1 MDENFNIEEIKEE
14 AETESQG
21 KFFNIEEDNGEETTT
36 AQQAA
41 NQQADEDI
49 KEEQTEEKKL
59 DVRKETYPSDQESSG
74 DFARKWLVLTV
85 IAALLL
91 SVLSS
96 FLTAMVVSRNSQQKI
111 IIYQSENSGETVV
124 IEQPDYT
131 QLVEKVK
138 DSVVEVYTEAVT
150 YNAYFG
156 NYVTEGAGSG
166 VIIST
171 DGYIVTNN
179 HVING
184 ASSIY
189 VTLANGE
196 KYNAEL
202 VATDVKSDLAVIKI
216 DAKDLQAAVLGNS
229 ETIKVGQ
236 NAVAI
241 GNPLGTLGGTV
252 TAGIISGLSREVTI
266 DRIPMTLMQIN
277 VAISPGNSG
286 GGLFNTNGE
295 LIGVVNAKSVSEN
308 VEGIGFSIP
317 VDVVKDVATQLIQ
330 QGYVTGRAQ
339 IGISCISIDSM
350 QKAWNYGTNSFGV
363 LVKEV
368 TDDNAKAGGLQE
380 NDLIVAVDNT
390 QISSFSDLQTAL
402 FSYTAGDE
410 VVLTVFR
417 NNEQLKINVTL
428 SQKK

>member
-1 MDENFNIEEIKEE
+1 MDENFNIEETKEE
-14 AETESQG
+14 AETESQE

-41 NQQADEDI
+41 NQEAEEDI

-59 DVRKETYPSDQESSG
+59 DIRKETYPSDQESSG

-196 KYNAEL
+196 KYNAQL

-390 QISSFSDLQTAL
+390 QISSFSNLQTAL

>member
-1 MDENFNIEEIKEE
+1 MDENFNIEETKKE
-14 AETESQG
+14 AETESQE

-36 AQQAA
+36 AQQTAA
-41 NQQADEDI
+41 EEAAEDI
-49 KEEQTEEKKL
+49 KEEQLKEKPL
-59 DVRKETYPSDQESSG
+59 DIRSETYPSDKESSG
-74 DFARKWLVLTV
+74 DIARKWLVLTV
-85 IAALLL
+85 IIALLL

-96 FLTAMVVSRNSQQKI
+96 FLTALVVSRNSQQKI
-111 IIYQSENSGETVV
+111 IIYQSENSGENVV
-124 IEQPDYT
+124 IEQQDYT

-166 VIIST
+166 VVIST

-196 KYNAEL
+196 KYNAQL

-339 IGISCISIDSM
+339 IGISCVSIDSM

-363 LVKEV
+363 LIKEV
-368 TDDNAKAGGLQE
+368 TDENAKAGGLQE

-410 VVLTVFR
+410 VVLTVLR
-417 NNEQLKINVTL
+417 NNQQLELKVTL

>member
-14 AETESQG
+14 AETESQE

-196 KYNAEL
+196 KYNAQL

>member
-1 MDENFNIEEIKEE
+1 MDENFNIEETKEE
-14 AETESQG
+14 AETESQE

-59 DVRKETYPSDQESSG
+59 DIRKETYPSDQESSG

-196 KYNAEL
+196 KYNAQL

-368 TDDNAKAGGLQE
+368 TDENAKAGGLQE

-410 VVLTVFR
+410 VVLTVLR
-417 NNEQLKINVTL
+417 NNQQLELKVTL

>member
-1 MDENFNIEEIKEE
+1 MDENFNIEETKEE
-14 AETESQG
+14 AETESQE

-36 AQQAA
+36 AQQTAEEEAA
-41 NQQADEDI
+41 EDI
-49 KEEQTEEKKL
+49 KEEQLKGKPL
-59 DVRKETYPSDQESSG
+59 DIRSETYPSDKESSG
-74 DFARKWLVLTV
+74 DIARKWLVLTV
-85 IAALLL
+85 IIALLL

-96 FLTAMVVSRNSQQKI
+96 FLTALVVSRNSQQKI
-111 IIYQSENSGETVV
+111 IIYQSENSGENVV
-124 IEQPDYT
+124 IEQQDYT

-138 DSVVEVYTEAVT
+138 NSVVEVYTEAVT

-196 KYNAEL
+196 KYNAQL

-339 IGISCISIDSM
+339 IGISCVSIDSM

-363 LVKEV
+363 LIKEV
-368 TDDNAKAGGLQE
+368 TDENAKAGGLQE

-410 VVLTVFR
+410 VVLTVLR
-417 NNEQLKINVTL
+417 NNQQLELKVTL

>member
-1 MDENFNIEEIKEE
+1 MDENFNIEETKEE
-14 AETESQG
+14 AETESQE

-196 KYNAEL
+196 KYNAQL

-216 DAKDLQAAVLGNS
+216 EAKDLQAAVLGNS
-229 ETIKVGQ
+229 ENIKVGQ
-236 NAVAI
+236 NAIAI

>member
-1 MDENFNIEEIKEE
+1 MDENFNIEETKEE
-14 AETESQG
+14 AETESQE

-41 NQQADEDI
+41 NQVADEDI

-196 KYNAEL
+196 KYNAQL
-202 VATDVKSDLAVIKI
+202 IATDVKSDLAVIKI

>member
-1 MDENFNIEEIKEE
+1 MDENFNIEETKKE
-14 AETESQG
+14 AETESQE

-36 AQQAA
+36 AQQTAA
-41 NQQADEDI
+41 EEAAEDI
-49 KEEQTEEKKL
+49 KEEQLKEKPL
-59 DVRKETYPSDQESSG
+59 DIRSETYPSDKESSG
-74 DFARKWLVLTV
+74 DIARKWLVLTV
-85 IAALLL
+85 IITLLL

-96 FLTAMVVSRNSQQKI
+96 FLTALVVSRNSQQKI
-111 IIYQSENSGETVV
+111 IIYQSENSGENVV
-124 IEQPDYT
+124 IEQQDYT

-196 KYNAEL
+196 KYNAQL

-339 IGISCISIDSM
+339 IGISCVSIDSM

-368 TDDNAKAGGLQE
+368 TDENAKAGGLQE

-410 VVLTVFR
+410 VVLTVLR
-417 NNEQLKINVTL
+417 NNQQLELKVTL